1 MPGYTLRR
9 ATPQDLPELARMR
22 IALHDFLLECDPALW
37 VLSRQKMEQLAG
49 FYQDVLAKDNAAVFV
64 ACDAEARP
72 VGMLMAR
79 ILETPNVTPG
89 ETGPD
94 SDCPFRFCRI
104 DDAWVEPDHRRRGLM
119 RRMVG
124 AVAGFMKEQRVEH
137 AMLDFAIRN
146 PDSEKCWVALGFRP
160 AIAIANAALADLE
173 RASSD

>member
-1 MPGYTLRR
+1 VPGYTVRR
-9 ATPQDLPELARMR
+9 ATDRDLADLVRMR
-22 IALHDFLLECDPALW
+22 IALHDFLLECDHALW
-37 VLSRQKMEQLAG
+37 VLSRRKMKQLAG

-64 ACDAEARP
+64 ACDPEARP

-89 ETGPD
+89 TGGPD
-94 SDCPFRFCRI
+94 GDSTFSFCRI

-124 AVAGFMKEQRVEH
+124 AVVGFMKEQRVEH
-137 AMLDFAIRN
+137 AMLDYALRN
-146 PDSEKCWVALGFRP
+146 PDSEKCWVTLGFRP
-160 AIAIANAALADLE
+160 AINIANATLEDLE